1 MKFYG
6 ETTHKNNNTERSR
19 IYKKVLSINN
29 GQVAPE
35 PMLESTKGD
44 SKGSYNEPII

>member
-6 ETTHKNNNTERSR
+6 ETTHKNNKTERSK
-19 IYKKVLSINN
+19 IYKKILSINN

-35 PMLESTKGD
+35 PIRESTKRD
-44 SKGSYNEPII
+44 SKGS